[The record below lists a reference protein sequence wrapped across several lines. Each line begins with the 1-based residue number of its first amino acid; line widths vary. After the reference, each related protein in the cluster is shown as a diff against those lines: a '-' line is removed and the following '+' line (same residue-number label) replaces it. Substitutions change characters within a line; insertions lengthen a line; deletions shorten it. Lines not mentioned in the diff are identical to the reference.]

1 MPNWCYTT
9 LNIKGSEEKIKELS
23 ALVKMAEEK
32 EDGFCN
38 LLIPRPAS
46 EDENWY
52 DWNVK
57 NWGSKWDAN
66 EFFVEYEDDTEIS
79 LSFSTA
85 WSQITPIFDELVK
98 RGFSVFAEFRDEG
111 YMFVG
116 EYEDG
121 DTIYFETK
129 VCEDCQELD
138 FPNEDCECEGEGV
151 IVLR

>member
-9 LNIKGSEEKIKELS
+9 LNIRGSEEKIKELS
-23 ALVKMAEEK
+23 ALVKTAEEK
-32 EDGFCN
+32 EGGLCN
-38 LLIPRPAS
+38 LLIPRPAA

-52 DWNVK
+52 NWNVD
-57 NWGSKWDAN
+57 NWGSKWDVHY
-66 EFFVEYEDDTEIS
+66 FLVEYEDDAEIS

-98 RGFSVFAEFRDEG
+98 RGFSVFAEFRDEC
-111 YMFVG
+111 YAFVG

-129 VCEDCQELD
+129 LCEDCQELD
-138 FPNEDCECEGEGV
+138 EPNEDCECEGEGV

>member
-9 LNIKGSEEKIKELS
+9 LNVKGSEEKIKELS

-46 EDENWY
+46 EDENW
-52 DWNVK
+52 
-57 NWGSKWDAN
+57 WGSKWDAN
-66 EFFVEYEDDTEIS
+66 DFFVEYEDDTEIS

-85 WSQITPIFDELVK
+85 WSQITPIFDELVC
-98 RGFSVFAEFRDEG
+98 RGFSVFAE
-111 YMFVG
+111 
-116 EYEDG
+116 
-121 DTIYFETK
+121 
-129 VCEDCQELD
+129 
-138 FPNEDCECEGEGV
+138 CECEGEGV